1 MAFNSVRIAM
11 IWPWAKTAAQSAGIA
26 TAADVTTQWFMNK
39 GNVPE
44 IATSKAGVST
54 NLDMRRAASIGAF
67 GFFYSGGLQ
76 RLIYQKFDASFGT
89 KATMQVVAKKVAAD
103 SFLHGPIL
111 YVPAFYMVTGLPMQV
126 VAKKVAADSFL
137 HAPFL
142 YVPAFYMVTGL
153 LQGKSLEESFV
164 RLRAM
169 YCDTMTTYLMIWPAA
184 MFGLFWAVPEAR
196 RVVTLACLAF
206 VEKAVYSLIEL
217 SRQNDREAVV
227 SVDARIDEAQNAAG
241 SAVSSVASEKGAL
254 AIGGLRDGH
263 VP

>member
-1 MAFNSVRIAM
+1 MAFSRVRLAK

-111 YVPAFYMVTGLPMQV
+111 YVPA
-126 VAKKVAADSFL
+126 S
-137 HAPFL
+137 
-142 YVPAFYMVTGL
+142 YMVTGL
-153 LQGKSLEESFV
+153 LQGKSLDEALG
-164 RLRAM
+164 RLSAM
-169 YCDTMTTYLMIWPAA
+169 YKDTVATYLMIWPAA

-196 RVVTLACLAF
+196 RIVTLACLAF
-206 VEKAVYSLIEL
+206 GEKAVYSMMEL
-217 SRQNDREAVV
+217 NRQNSSEVVV
-227 SVDARIDEAQNAAG
+227 SMDVRIDEVQKFAAL
-241 SAVSSVASEKGAL
+241 AVNSVPSEKEAL
-254 AIGGLRDGH
+254 ASGGFQEGLILIS
-263 VP
+263 

>member
-1 MAFNSVRIAM
+1 MAFSSVRIAM

-26 TAADVTTQWFMNK
+26 AAADVTTQWFMNK
-39 GNVPE
+39 GNVPD

-54 NLDMRRAASIGAF
+54 NLDLRRAASIGAF
-67 GFFYSGGLQ
+67 GFFYSGGLG
-76 RLIYQKFDASFGT
+76 RLVYQKFDATFGT

-103 SFLHGPIL
+103 ALLHGPIL
-111 YVPAFYMVTGLPMQV
+111 YVPAFYMI
-126 VAKKVAADSFL
+126 
-137 HAPFL
+137 
-142 YVPAFYMVTGL
+142 TGL

-169 YCDTMTTYLMIWPAA
+169 YCDTVTTYLMIWPAA

-196 RVVTLACLAF
+196 RIVTLACLAF

-217 SRQNDREAVV
+217 SRQNDREVVV
-227 SVDARIDEAQNAAG
+227 SVDVRIDEAQNAAG
-241 SAVSSVASEKGAL
+241 SAVSSVASEKGTL

>member
-1 MAFNSVRIAM
+1 MAFSSVRIAM

-111 YVPAFYMVTGLPMQV
+111 YVPAFYM
-126 VAKKVAADSFL
+126 F
-137 HAPFL
+137 
-142 YVPAFYMVTGL
+142 TGL
-153 LQGKSLEESFV
+153 LQGKSLDEAFG
-164 RLRAM
+164 RLCAM
-169 YCDTMTTYLMIWPAA
+169 YKDTVATYLMIWPAA

-196 RVVTLACLAF
+196 RIVTLACLAF
-206 VEKAVYSLIEL
+206 GEKAVYSMMEL
-217 SRQNDREAVV
+217 NRQNSSEVVV
-227 SVDARIDEAQNAAG
+227 SMDVRIDEVQKFAV
-241 SAVSSVASEKGAL
+241 SAVNSVVSETEAL
-254 AIGGLRDGH
+254 ARGGFQDGL
-263 VP
+263 V

>member
-111 YVPAFYMVTGLPMQV
+111 YVPAFYMVTGL
-126 VAKKVAADSFL
+126 
-137 HAPFL
+137 
-142 YVPAFYMVTGL
+142 
-153 LQGKSLEESFV
+153 LQGKSLDEAFG
-164 RLRAM
+164 RLCVM
-169 YCDTMTTYLMIWPAA
+169 YKDTVATYLMIWPAA
-184 MFGLFWAVPEAR
+184 MFGLFWAVPESR
-196 RVVTLACLAF
+196 RIVTLACLAF
-206 VEKAVYSLIEL
+206 GEKAVYSMMEL
-217 SRQNDREAVV
+217 NRQNSSELVV
-227 SVDARIDEAQNAAG
+227 SVDVRIDEVQKFDA
-241 SAVSSVASEKGAL
+241 SAVNSVVSETEAL
-254 AIGGLRDGH
+254 ARGGFQEGL
-263 VP
+263 V

>member
-1 MAFNSVRIAM
+1 MAFSSVRIAM

-111 YVPAFYMVTGLPMQV
+111 YVPAFYM
-126 VAKKVAADSFL
+126 F
-137 HAPFL
+137 
-142 YVPAFYMVTGL
+142 TGL
-153 LQGKSLEESFV
+153 LQGKSLDEAFG
-164 RLRAM
+164 RLSAM
-169 YCDTMTTYLMIWPAA
+169 YKDTVATYLMIWPAA

-196 RVVTLACLAF
+196 RTVTLACLAF
-206 VEKAVYSLIEL
+206 GEKAVYSMMEL
-217 SRQNDREAVV
+217 NRQNTSEIVV
-227 SVDARIDEAQNAAG
+227 SVDVRIDEVQTLAA
-241 SAVSSVASEKGAL
+241 SAVSSVVSETEAL
-254 AIGGLRDGH
+254 ARGGFQEGL
-263 VP
+263 V

>member
-111 YVPAFYMVTGLPMQV
+111 YVPAFYMVTGL
-126 VAKKVAADSFL
+126 
-137 HAPFL
+137 
-142 YVPAFYMVTGL
+142 
-153 LQGKSLEESFV
+153 LQGKSLDEAFG
-164 RLRAM
+164 RLCVM
-169 YCDTMTTYLMIWPAA
+169 YKDTVATYLMIWPAA
-184 MFGLFWAVPEAR
+184 MFGLFWAVPESR
-196 RVVTLACLAF
+196 RIVTLACLAF
-206 VEKAVYSLIEL
+206 GEKAVYSMMEL
-217 SRQNDREAVV
+217 NRQNSSELVV
-227 SVDARIDEAQNAAG
+227 SVDVRIDEVQKFAALE
-241 SAVSSVASEKGAL
+241 VNSVASEKEAL
-254 AIGGLRDGH
+254 ASGGFQEGLIWIS
-263 VP
+263 

>member
-1 MAFNSVRIAM
+1 MAFSSVRIAM

-111 YVPAFYMVTGLPMQV
+111 YVPAFYM
-126 VAKKVAADSFL
+126 F
-137 HAPFL
+137 
-142 YVPAFYMVTGL
+142 TGL
-153 LQGKSLEESFV
+153 LQGKSLDEAFG
-164 RLRAM
+164 RLCAM
-169 YCDTMTTYLMIWPAA
+169 YKDTVATYLMIWPAA

-196 RVVTLACLAF
+196 RIVTLACLAF
-206 VEKAVYSLIEL
+206 GEKAVYSMMEL
-217 SRQNDREAVV
+217 NRQNSSEVVV
-227 SVDARIDEAQNAAG
+227 SMDVRIDEVQKFAAL
-241 SAVSSVASEKGAL
+241 AVNSVPSEKEAL
-254 AIGGLRDGH
+254 ASGGFQEGLILIS
-263 VP
+263 